1 MPSWSNL
8 VSTTVTRVG
17 GQTLHDCFVRELEKS
32 SMYGIGEN
40 NSSSLSSTSHGF
52 VYMRKNHIKCKWSH
66 IIFPPLISNPP
77 CKLMVAGGLS
87 SISILIRRS
96 TVLLF
101 GRLMWS
107 TLPGA
112 WQGSPPSKADWC
124 PDTFPL
130 LMLSRSQL
138 DRGIAADFRMA
149 TKNTLLL
156 HKMSD
161 PSKAKQPSPA
171 RWHKSS
177 R

>member
-1 MPSWSNL
+1 M
-8 VSTTVTRVG
+8 
-17 GQTLHDCFVRELEKS
+17 C
-32 SMYGIGEN
+32 GIGEN
-40 NSSSLSSTSHGF
+40 KSLYLSSTSHGF

-77 CKLMVAGGLS
+77 CKWMVAGRLC
-87 SISILIRRS
+87 SISILIRSS
-96 TVLLF
+96 TLLLF

-130 LMLSRSQL
+130 LMLSRSRSQL

-171 RWHKSS
+171 RWHKKQPAVDPARGFFGRTGSL
-177 R
+177 